1 MDIHPKGDKFATG
14 GQGNDSGRVVIW
26 NLLPVLSEEA
36 ELDKKIPKILCQMDN
51 HLSCVNAVR
60 WSMSGNLL
68 ASGADDKL
76 VMIWKKGAG
85 SGGGSFGSAG
95 MTKNVENWRC
105 SSTLRGHS
113 GDVLGESI

>member
-1 MDIHPKGDKFATG
+1 M
-14 GQGNDSGRVVIW
+14 VIW

-36 ELDKKIPKILCQMDN
+36 EMDKKIPKVLCSLDA

-60 WSMSGNLL
+60 WNGNGSML

-76 VMIWKKGAG
+76 VMIWKKSAG
-85 SGGGSFGSAG
+85 SGGGSFGSSG

-105 SSTLRGHS
+105 FATLRGHS
-113 GDVLGESI
+113 GDVLGKDKYFPPFI